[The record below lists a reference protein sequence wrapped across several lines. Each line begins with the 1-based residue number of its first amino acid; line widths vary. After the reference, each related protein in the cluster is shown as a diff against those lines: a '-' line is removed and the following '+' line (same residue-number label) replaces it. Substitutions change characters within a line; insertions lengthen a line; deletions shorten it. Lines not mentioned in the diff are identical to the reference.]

1 MVATVEKK
9 SMRFIYLFGI
19 PAILLLIALVS
30 IRSKDNFIY
39 FAVTTCV
46 ITISIDK
53 LFNELKKETGSNQT
67 SKVISDTINSDFEI
81 EKRCLDGLL
90 SHDYFIVDSN
100 IWMEPK
106 YTYFFE
112 HLKYRLIKLSK
123 KAVICD
129 SQIDEICNIKTK
141 TDHREEASTKARYAI
156 NLIKSFQKDNIL
168 DIKGISGGINKNAY
182 ADPEILKLLNSVTSN
197 NETIAFVTDDIEL
210 RNRAR
215 EIIKG
220 HSMESQKIVEIEN
233 EFNHLLDEKYCPHI
247 LDC

>member
-1 MVATVEKK
+1 MVGKVEKN
-9 SMRFIYLFGI
+9 SMRFIYLLGI
-19 PAILLLIALVS
+19 PAILILIALVS
-30 IRSKDNFIY
+30 IRSKDKFI
-39 FAVTTCV
+39 FFSVATVV
-46 ITISIDK
+46 IAIPIDK
-53 LFNELKKETGSNQT
+53 LFNELKKETGRNQAFQ
-67 SKVISDTINSDFEI
+67 VISKTTNSDLEL
-81 EKRCLDGLL
+81 EKSCLDGLL

-141 TDHREEASTKARYAI
+141 TDHREEASTKSRYAI

-168 DIKGISGGINKNAY
+168 DIKGISDGINKNAY

-197 NETIAFVTDDIEL
+197 NETIALVTNDIEL

-215 EIIKG
+215 EIIKDN
-220 HSMESQKIVEIEN
+220 SMESQKIVEIEN
-233 EFNHLLDEKYCPHI
+233 EFTHLLDEEYCPHI
-247 LDC
+247 VD